1 MGKNRRNRGITT
13 ILLVVA
19 LFVLAAPV
27 YAQPEN
33 MTVFAKTT
41 SDENGNYTF
50 SNLTAGNYTIEVAYY
65 TPAMGGKWFTGST
78 NASVDDGGAKTVV
91 DVWLSF
97 GEAVDALEI
106 ENATAD
112 SSCPSGTSTISG
124 QTLAHGMGGATKT
137 MTNATVLLMKMNESE
152 DPPSQPENM
161 TVLAKTTSDEK
172 GNYTFS
178 NLTAGDYTIEVA
190 YYTPA
195 MGGTWFTGSTN
206 ASIGD
211 GADLTGTDV
220 WLSLGE
226 AADALEI
233 ENATVDSSCPSGSST
248 ISGQTLAHGMGG
260 ATKTMTNATVLL
272 MKMNE
277 SGDYGSDDDDDP
289 PLAEALVLPAPN
301 TTTGADGAF
310 TFTNLPEGKY
320 TITALSGDAIGNIS
334 IEIDQ
339 GACVSN
345 FEIWLNEIADNETAS
360 ATRNAT
366 YNNSGGSYGTGSIS
380 GRVYNI
386 PTGDSALVTI
396 TSYTGDGN
404 LGSVNRE
411 PKMVFF
417 LQSPGDVLLARRT
430 ADRICLNVSVYDNHM
445 LPPDLNLT
453 TYGLIFASHLT
464 TKMIQD
470 VLVPLIAAANESG
483 ATVICTYPE
492 HLTNINLTEH
502 PNIMEYWE
510 SRNDKN
516 MERLLVYL
524 GVEFCGLYGL
534 IEEPIITPG
543 DGIYHPDADPDTG
556 RVFENLTE
564 YLQWYG
570 NDTGTHHVYNPDNPT
585 IGLVFWKQR
594 AGTGEIGV
602 VDALIRDAEARGANV
617 IPAFQPFLLFEENLT
632 MMFMDGNESA
642 VDVMIDLGLGMGP
655 LTVMVKK
662 REYLELMN
670 VPVMKC
676 IELYTTI
683 EEWEN
688 ETTGKDGYFNM
699 QIPVMEIAGE
709 IEFIVVGGRVYNA
722 TYGVEIIEP
731 IDYQIGWAID
741 RALSWG
747 SLRQIENSEK
757 KVAILYYHHSVGNGS
772 ALAAANLDV
781 APSIVNILHAMNDS
795 ERGYT
800 LGGAIPTD
808 RELLDLV
815 LSQGRNI
822 GVWVP
827 DQIKNVAENYDVALV
842 SEEEYLTWFETKLP
856 EKKQNEVTERWGEPP
871 GRIMVYENETGKY
884 LVIPKIT
891 LGNILIAP
899 QPSRAGEQNM
909 TALYHDQSVPPTHQ
923 YIAFYYWLNH
933 VYEAD
938 AIVSMGRHGTQEWLP
953 GKGVGLSARDC
964 WPAILIQDMPVV
976 YPYEV
981 EGIGEGIVAKRRGSA
996 VMIDHLTPVIV
1007 AAGLYG
1013 NLSNL
1018 EQTIPLYEQEENG
1031 TLKGKYREQIIDM
1044 CSDLNLDYDLGVNL
1058 TEIAASN
1065 DTAFEEF
1072 LEEVHDYLL
1081 EIKRTY
1087 MPYGLHIMGRVLS
1100 DDSLVDMTRSI
1111 LGYDFREYIKTANI
1125 TENQTRLLISEV
1137 ILNGAT
1143 PRAAQESVLGW
1154 SENETGPGSGNKA
1167 VAMALS
1173 DENGNYTF
1181 STLAAGN
1188 YTIDVAYYTPA
1199 MGGTW
1204 FIGSNYTNINDG
1216 EHLGGLDVWLTFGS
1230 EAEAQEIVNATVDLG
1245 GASGTSTISGR
1256 TLAYGMGG
1264 TVMTMDNSTVVLRKE
1279 TSGEGVAEMPLTDF
1293 LNLAIEYADNLRDC
1307 EIEIPRTL
1315 DALEGKY
1322 ILPGPSNDPIR
1333 NPAVL
1338 PTGRNFYGF
1347 DPNIVPTEAAWK
1359 VGCELIDQ
1367 LLSQYYNGT
1376 DESYPKKIGF
1386 VMFSANTMRDLGVLE
1401 SEIFYLLGVEPVWDN
1416 SNNIHDVK
1424 IIPSEELGRPRIDA
1438 VVTMTGIY
1446 RENWPRQIELI
1457 NRAVRLASE
1466 ADDSPHHRNFVN
1478 ESTQR
1483 TYNWLIDHNYT
1494 EEQAHEL
1501 SLIRVFG
1508 PPEGVWGVGGLTAAI
1523 AGTGTWDS
1531 EETIADLYIRN
1542 MANVYGDTIW
1552 GEQYVDLFKQN
1563 LDGID
1568 VAIFSWTSHSHSVLG
1583 IDHTFEFF
1591 GGLSMAVRH
1600 ITGESPDMW
1609 VNNLK
1614 NPGGAK
1620 LETLQHVLMRDLRS
1634 MYYNEL
1640 WIKGMMEHGYAGA
1653 GAMSEGMSNLWG
1665 WMVTNPDLVT
1675 DEIFDTMHSIYIQ
1688 DMYDMGLKDWFNENN
1703 AWARQEM
1710 MARMIEAT
1718 RMQDSEG
1725 NPYWTPSDVS
1735 ILKSLAQEYQQSVE
1749 KFGPCCCIVC
1759 CGNVLL
1765 DTYMQGIISALQP
1778 SEEEQR
1784 KRYQGSGDGS
1794 DYTYPYEMLS
1804 AAQPSEEEQQ
1814 EQSRKNLSAEGVTN
1828 QTTSTGVG
1836 TVGEAIVELPE
1847 ETGETAENIKKGR
1860 VMKEEEP
1867 AAALAA
1873 SGAPLMGLIAVLA
1886 ILVFV
1891 GLGFWIKARK
1901 Q

>member
-1 MGKNRRNRGITT
+1 MKINIQNHGIMT

-19 LFVLAAPV
+19 LMLLIAPV

-33 MTVFAKTT
+33 MTAIANTT

-50 SNLTAGNYTIEVAYY
+50 SNLTAGNYTIDVAYY
-65 TPAMGGKWFTGST
+65 TTAMGAWFIGSNNT
-78 NASVDDGGAKTVV
+78 SVSAGEHRDGL
-91 DVWLSF
+91 DVWLSS
-97 GEAVDALEI
+97 GSEADALEI
-106 ENATAD
+106 VNATIESGGA
-112 SSCPSGTSTISG
+112 SGTSTISG
-124 QTLAHGMGGATKT
+124 QTLAYGMGKV
-137 MTNATVLLMKMNESE
+137 M
-152 DPPSQPENM
+152 
-161 TVLAKTTSDEK
+161 
-172 GNYTFS
+172 
-178 NLTAGDYTIEVA
+178 
-190 YYTPA
+190 
-195 MGGTWFTGSTN
+195 
-206 ASIGD
+206 
-211 GADLTGTDV
+211 
-220 WLSLGE
+220 
-226 AADALEI
+226 
-233 ENATVDSSCPSGSST
+233 
-248 ISGQTLAHGMGG
+248 
-260 ATKTMTNATVLL
+260 TMTNATVLL

-277 SGDYGSDDDDDP
+277 SGDDGSDDDGDP
-289 PLAEALVLPAPN
+289 PLAEAFVLPAPN

-310 TFTNLPEGKY
+310 AFTNLPVGNY
-320 TITALSGDAIGNIS
+320 TITALCGNEIGNLTIT
-334 IEIDQ
+334 IEAGQ
-339 GACVSN
+339 HLSN
-345 FEIWLNEIADNETAS
+345 LEMWLNGSIDNETAG
-360 ATRNAT
+360 AIRNTT

-386 PTGDSALVTI
+386 PAGDSALVTI

-404 LGSVNRE
+404 LGSVNRKL
-411 PKMVFF
+411 KMVFI
-417 LQSPGDVLLARRT
+417 LSSPGDVFLARKS
-430 ADRICLNVSVYDNHM
+430 AESIGLNISVYDHHI

-453 TYGLIFASHLT
+453 TYDLIFAVHLT
-464 TKMIQD
+464 TKSIQD
-470 VLVPLIAAANESG
+470 VLVPKIEAANESG
-483 ATVICTYPE
+483 VTVICTYPD
-492 HLTNINLTEH
+492 HLTNVNLTEH
-502 PNIMEYWE
+502 PYIMEYWD
-510 SRNDKN
+510 SRNDRN

-524 GVEFCGLYGL
+524 GCEFCGLSGL

-556 RVFENLTE
+556 RVFVNLTE
-564 YLQWYG
+564 YLEWYS
-570 NDTGTHHVYNPDNPT
+570 DDSGTHHVYNPDNLT
-585 IGLVFWKQR
+585 IGIVFWKSR
-594 AGTGEIGV
+594 SGTGEIGV

-722 TYGVEIIEP
+722 TYNVEIIEP
-731 IDYQIGWAID
+731 IDYQIEWAVD

-747 SLRQIENSEK
+747 SLRHTENSEK

-781 APSIVNILHAMNDS
+781 APSIVNLLHAMSDS

-800 LGGAIPTD
+800 LGVEIPTD
-808 RELLDLV
+808 KELLDMV

-842 SEEEYLTWFETKLP
+842 SEEEYLTWFEKLP

-899 QPSRAGEQNM
+899 QPSRGSEQNM

-953 GKGVGLSARDC
+953 GKGVGLSVMDC

-981 EGIGEGIVAKRRGSA
+981 EGVGEGIVAKRRGSA

-1007 AAGLYG
+1007 ASGLYG

-1018 EQTIPLYEQEENG
+1018 EQTIPLYEREENG
-1031 TLKGKYREQIIDM
+1031 TLKEKYREQIMDM
-1044 CSDLNLDYDLGVNL
+1044 CRDLNLGWDLEVNL

-1065 DTAFEEF
+1065 DTVFEEF
-1072 LEEVHDYLL
+1072 LEEVHDYLI
-1081 EIKRTY
+1081 EIKREY
-1087 MPYGLHIMGRVLS
+1087 MPYGLHIMGKQLS
-1100 DDSLVDMTRSI
+1100 NDSLVDMTKSI
-1111 LGYDFREYIKTANI
+1111 LGYDFREYIETANI
-1125 TENQTRLLISEV
+1125 TENQTRMLISEV
-1137 ILNGAT
+1137 ILNGT
-1143 PRAAQESVLGW
+1143 KPRAAQESVLGW
-1154 SENETGPGSGNKA
+1154 SENETDSGSGNGV
-1167 VAMALS
+1167 VAKTIS

-1181 STLAAGN
+1181 SNLPAGN
-1188 YTIDVAYYTPA
+1188 YTIDVAYYTTA
-1199 MGGTW
+1199 MGGIW
-1204 FIGSNYTNINDG
+1204 FVGSNNTSVSAG
-1216 EHLGGLDVWLTFGS
+1216 EHPDGIDVWLSFGE
-1230 EAEAQEIVNATVDLG
+1230 EADAQEIVNATVDSG
-1245 GASGTSTISGR
+1245 GASGTGAISGR
-1256 TLAYGMGG
+1256 TLAHGMGG
-1264 TVMTMDNSTVVLRKE
+1264 ATTTTGNSTVVLHRTDSDEDPEE
-1279 TSGEGVAEMPLTDF
+1279 TPLTDF
-1293 LNLAIEYADNLRDC
+1293 LNLAIEYADNLRGC
-1307 EIEIPRTL
+1307 EVEIPKTL
-1315 DALEGKY
+1315 DALEGMY
-1322 ILPGPSNDPIR
+1322 IMPGPSNDPIR
-1333 NPAVL
+1333 NPDVL

-1347 DPNIVPTEAAWK
+1347 DPNIVPTEAAWE

-1386 VMFSANTMRDLGVLE
+1386 VVFSANTMKDLGVLE
-1401 SEIFYLLGVEPVWDN
+1401 SEILYLLGVEPVWDN

-1424 IIPSEELGRPRIDA
+1424 LIPTEKLGRPRIDA
-1438 VVTMTGIY
+1438 VVTMSGIY

-1457 NRAVRLASE
+1457 NKAVRLASE

-1478 ESTQR
+1478 ESTER
-1483 TYNWLIDHNYT
+1483 TYNWLIEQNDTYT
-1494 EEQAHEL
+1494 ESQARDL
-1501 SLIRVFG
+1501 SLIRIFG
-1508 PPEGVWGVGGLTAAI
+1508 PPEGVWGVGGFTSAI

-1552 GEQYVDLFKQN
+1552 GEQYVDLFRQN
-1563 LDGID
+1563 LDGIE
-1568 VAIFSWTSHSHSVLG
+1568 VAVFSWTSHSHSVLG

-1591 GGLSMAVRH
+1591 GGLSMAIRSVS
-1600 ITGESPDMW
+1600 GESPDMYI
-1609 VNNLK
+1609 NNLK

-1634 MYYNEL
+1634 TYYNEL

-1653 GAMSEGMSNLWG
+1653 GSMSTIMSNLWG
-1665 WMVTNPDLVT
+1665 WQVTNPDIIT
-1675 DEIFDTMHSIYIQ
+1675 DEMWNTMYSIYVQ
-1688 DMYDMGLKDWFNENN
+1688 DEYELGLTDWINENN

-1718 RMQDSEG
+1718 RMRDSEG
-1725 NPYWTPSDVS
+1725 NQYWTPSDATV
-1735 ILKSLAQEYQQSVE
+1735 LQSLAQEYQQSV
-1749 KFGPCCCIVC
+1749 KKYGPCCCIVC
-1759 CGNVLL
+1759 CGYAMIDSYV
-1765 DTYMQGIISALQP
+1765 QGIISA
-1778 SEEEQR
+1778 
-1784 KRYQGSGDGS
+1784 
-1794 DYTYPYEMLS
+1794 
-1804 AAQPSEEEQQ
+1804 AQPPEEQQ
-1814 EQSRKNLSAEGVTN
+1814 QQQQQQYPGGGGGSSVKREELTAEGVTN
-1828 QTTSTGVG
+1828 QTIGSGVG
-1836 TVGEAIVELPE
+1836 ITGEAIEKPPA
-1847 ETGETAENIKKGR
+1847 ETGETVKEVKKGK
-1860 VMKEEEP
+1860 VMKEEKTAP
-1867 AAALAA
+1867 APPI
-1873 SGAPLMGLIAVLA
+1873 SGAPLMGLLAVLV
-1886 ILVFV
+1886 IMVFV
-1891 GLGFWIKARK
+1891 GMGFWIKRRR
-1901 Q
+1901 

>member
-1 MGKNRRNRGITT
+1 MKINIQNHGITT

-19 LFVLAAPV
+19 LMLLIAPV

-33 MTVFAKTT
+33 MTALANTT

-50 SNLTAGNYTIEVAYY
+50 SNLTAGNYTI
-65 TPAMGGKWFTGST
+65 
-78 NASVDDGGAKTVV
+78 D
-91 DVWLSF
+91 
-97 GEAVDALEI
+97 
-106 ENATAD
+106 
-112 SSCPSGTSTISG
+112 
-124 QTLAHGMGGATKT
+124 
-137 MTNATVLLMKMNESE
+137 
-152 DPPSQPENM
+152 
-161 TVLAKTTSDEK
+161 
-172 GNYTFS
+172 
-178 NLTAGDYTIEVA
+178 VA

-211 GADLTGTDV
+211 GADLTGTEV
-220 WLSLGE
+220 WLSFGE

-233 ENATVDSSCPSGSST
+233 VNATVNSSGITGTST

-260 ATKTMTNATVLL
+260 ATTVMTNATVVLIEVD
-272 MKMNE
+272 E
-277 SGDYGSDDDDDP
+277 SGDDGSDDDDDP

-301 TTTGADGAF
+301 TTTGADGTF
-310 TFTNLPEGKY
+310 TFTNLPEGTY

-334 IEIDQ
+334 IEM
-339 GACVSN
+339 GAGAHISDLG
-345 FEIWLNEIADNETAS
+345 IWLNDTADGVTEDAI
-360 ATRNAT
+360 RNAT

-380 GRVYNI
+380 GMVHNI
-386 PTGDSALVTI
+386 TTGDSALVTI

-404 LGSVNRE
+404 LGSVNIE
-411 PKMVFF
+411 PKMVFI
-417 LQSPGDVLLARRT
+417 LQSPGDVFLARKS
-430 ADRICLNVSVYDNHM
+430 AASIGLNVSVYDSYGVT
-445 LPPDLNLT
+445 PDLNLT
-453 TYGLIFASHLT
+453 TYDMIFAVHLT
-464 TKMIQD
+464 TKSIQD
-470 VLVPLIAAANESG
+470 VLVPKIEAANESG
-483 ATVICTYPE
+483 VTVICTYPE
-492 HLTNINLTEH
+492 HLTNVNLTEH

-510 SRNDKN
+510 SRNDRN

-524 GVEFCGLYGL
+524 GVEFCGLSGL
-534 IEEPIITPG
+534 VEEPIITPG

-564 YLQWYG
+564 YLQWYSDDSG
-570 NDTGTHHVYNPDNPT
+570 GHHVYNPDNLT
-585 IGLVFWKQR
+585 MGIVFWKSR
-594 AGTGEIGV
+594 EGTGEIGV

-731 IDYQIGWAID
+731 IDYQIDWAVD

-747 SLRQIENSEK
+747 SLRHIENSEK
-757 KVAILYYHHSVGNGS
+757 NVAILYYHHSVGNGS

-800 LGGAIPTD
+800 LGGEIPTD
-808 RELLDLV
+808 KELLDLV

-827 DQIKNVAENYDVALV
+827 DQIKNVAENYDVALIP
-842 SEEEYLTWFETKLP
+842 EEEYQTWFNNTLP
-856 EKKQNEVTERWGEPP
+856 EKKRGEVVARWGEPP
-871 GRIMVYENETGKY
+871 GRIMVYENESGKY

-899 QPSRAGEQNM
+899 QPSRGSEQNM

-953 GKGVGLSARDC
+953 GKGVGLSVEDC
-964 WPAILIQDMPVV
+964 WPAILIGDMPVV

-981 EGIGEGIVAKRRGSA
+981 EGVGEGIVAKRRGSA

-1031 TLKGKYREQIIDM
+1031 TLKGKYREQLIDM
-1044 CSDLNLDYDLGVNL
+1044 CRNLNLDYDLEVNL
-1058 TEIAASN
+1058 DEIAASN
-1065 DTAFEEF
+1065 DTVFEVF

-1081 EIKRTY
+1081 EIKMTY
-1087 MPYGLHIMGRVLS
+1087 MPYGLHIMGKQLS
-1100 DDSLVDMTRSI
+1100 DDSLVDMTQSI
-1111 LGYDFREYIKTANI
+1111 LGYDFRDYVETANI
-1125 TENQTRLLISEV
+1125 TKNQTRMLLWEV
-1137 ILNGAT
+1137 IVNETT
-1143 PRAAQESVLGW
+1143 PDDAQKSVLGR
-1154 SENETGPGSGNKA
+1154 SENATDPASGNRV
-1167 VAMALS
+1167 VAKTIS

-1181 STLAAGN
+1181 SNLAAGN
-1188 YTIDVAYYTPA
+1188 YTIDAAYYTPE

-1204 FIGSNYTNINDG
+1204 FTGSNNTSVTAGAHPD
-1216 EHLGGLDVWLTFGS
+1216 GLDVWLTFGD
-1230 EAEAQEIVNATVDLG
+1230 AADAQEIANATVDSG
-1245 GASGTSTISGR
+1245 GVSGTSTISGR
-1256 TLAYGMGG
+1256 TLAEGMDG
-1264 TVMTMDNSTVVLRKE
+1264 VMTMGNSTVILRME
-1279 TSGEGVAEMPLTDF
+1279 MSGEEAAETPLTDF
-1293 LNLAIEYADNLRDC
+1293 LNLAIKYADNLRGC
-1307 EIEIPRTL
+1307 EVEIPKTL
-1315 DALEGKY
+1315 DALEGRY
-1322 ILPGPSNDPIR
+1322 IMPGPSNDPIR
-1333 NPAVL
+1333 NPDVL

-1347 DPNIVPTEAAWK
+1347 DPNIVPTKAAWE

-1386 VMFSANTMRDLGVLE
+1386 VVFSANTMKDLGVLE
-1401 SEIFYLLGVEPVWDN
+1401 SEIFYLLGVEPVWDR
-1416 SNNIHDVK
+1416 SNNIHDVRL
-1424 IIPSEELGRPRIDA
+1424 IPTEKLGRPRIDV
-1438 VVTMTGIY
+1438 VVTMSGIY

-1457 NRAVRLASE
+1457 NKAVRLASE

-1483 TYNWLIDHNYT
+1483 TYNWLIGQNDTYT
-1494 EEQAHEL
+1494 EEQARKL

-1508 PPEGVWGVGGLTAAI
+1508 PPEGVWGIGGLTSAI

-1552 GEQYVDLFKQN
+1552 GEQYIDLFRQN
-1563 LDGID
+1563 LDGIE
-1568 VAIFSWTSHSHSVLG
+1568 VALFSWTSHSHSVLG

-1591 GGLSMAVRH
+1591 GGLSMAIRS
-1600 ITGESPDMW
+1600 ITGESPDMYI
-1609 VNNLK
+1609 NNLK

-1634 MYYNEL
+1634 TYYNEL
-1640 WIKGMMEHGYAGA
+1640 WIRGMMEHGYAGA
-1653 GAMSEGMSNLWG
+1653 GSMSTIMSNLWG
-1665 WMVTNPDLVT
+1665 WQVTNPDIIT
-1675 DEIFDTMHSIYIQ
+1675 NEMWNTMYSIYMQ
-1688 DMYDMGLKDWFNENN
+1688 DEYDLGLKDWFNTNN
-1703 AWARQEM
+1703 AWARQEI
-1710 MARMIEAT
+1710 MARMIEST
-1718 RMQDSEG
+1718 RMIDSEG
-1725 NPYWTPSDVS
+1725 NPYWNPSDE
-1735 ILKSLAQEYQQSVE
+1735 IKAALAQEYQQSVE
-1749 KFGPCCCIVC
+1749 KYGPCCCIVC
-1759 CGNVLL
+1759 CGNPLIDSYVNGLL
-1765 DTYMQGIISALQP
+1765 EPGAKPKHQS
-1778 SEEEQR
+1778 SSSS
-1784 KRYQGSGDGS
+1784 SG
-1794 DYTYPYEMLS
+1794 TYPPGWNT
-1804 AAQPSEEEQQ
+1804 AD
-1814 EQSRKNLSAEGVTN
+1814 EGATN
-1828 QTTSTGVG
+1828 QTDTSSSSSSSPTGVG
-1836 TVGEAIVELPE
+1836 ITGDVVPEPPSETSKPSDAPDKVEGKVMTEMQTSSSLP
-1847 ETGETAENIKKGR
+1847 I
-1860 VMKEEEP
+1860 
-1867 AAALAA
+1867 
-1873 SGAPLMGLIAVLA
+1873 SGAPLMAIVAVIVILGLIGS
-1886 ILVFV
+1886 
-1891 GLGFWIKARK
+1891 GLWLKRR
-1901 Q
+1901 